1 MRVSL
6 VSSGGFTGQRLAA
19 SLDTDELPAA
29 QAAEALTALK
39 DLASSP
45 PTISPGASSPR
56 YRLTFADA
64 DEERTVEL
72 TEFQIPSAVR
82 PLVTELVKRA
92 RSGA

>member
-6 VSSGGFTGQRLAA
+6 VSSGGFTGQRLVA

-29 QAAEALTALK
+29 QAAEALTALR

-45 PTISPGASSPR
+45 PRIPAGASLPR
-56 YRLTFADA
+56 YRLTLAD
-64 DEERTVEL
+64 DSEERSVEV
-72 TEFQIPSAVR
+72 TESQIPPAVR
-82 PLVTELVKRA
+82 PMVTELVKRA